1 MLKGVNQW
9 CFAEGTPLDTV
20 FAVSKQAGY
29 DAVELNLYEGSDSIG
44 LHVDI
49 TAARAEAIGKQA
61 QDHGVQLRSLSC
73 GLFGSMPLSSP
84 DESVRARGRKLIE
97 KQIELAALL
106 GIRSI
111 LVIPGFVNNDVS
123 YEDCYSRSLEEMKK
137 IVPLAERRHVLVGI
151 ENVGNRFLLSPLE
164 MIRYIDALDS
174 THVGS
179 YFDVGNVLP
188 FGGIPQMWIRLLR
201 RRIFNVHVK
210 DFRLRIG
217 NPSGLVPLLSGD
229 TDWQQVR
236 EALLEVGYDDTVT
249 AEVAPY
255 AQAPHQAVFDSARHI
270 EVILGGAA
278 R

>member
-9 CFAEGTPLDTV
+9 CFAEGTPLDAV
-20 FAVSKQAGY
+20 LAVSKQAGY
-29 DAVELNLYEGSDSIG
+29 DAVELNLYEGPDSIG

-61 QDHGVQLRSLSC
+61 QAHGVQLRSLSC

-97 KQIELAALL
+97 KQIELASLL

-174 THVGS
+174 PHVGS

-201 RRIFNVHVK
+201 HRIFNVHVK

-217 NPSGLVPLLSGD
+217 NPSGLVPLLAGD

>member
-9 CFAEGTPLDTV
+9 CFPEGTPLDSV
-20 FAVSKQAGY
+20 LAVSKEAGY
-29 DAVELNLYEGSDSIG
+29 DAIELNLYESAHAVG
-44 LHVDI
+44 LHKDM
-49 TAARAEAIGKQA
+49 TAAQAEAIGEQVRSR
-61 QDHGVQLRSLSC
+61 GLQLRSLSC

-84 DESVRARGRKLIE
+84 DESVRENGRKLIE

-106 GIRSI
+106 GIRSV

-123 YEDCYSRSLEEMKK
+123 YEQCYARSLEELKR
-137 IVPLAERRHVLVGI
+137 IVPLAERRQVLVGI

-174 THVGS
+174 PQVGS

-201 RRIFNVHVK
+201 HRIFNVHVK
-210 DFRLRIG
+210 DFRLRVG
-217 NPSGLVPLLSGD
+217 NANGLVPLLAGD
-229 TDWQQVR
+229 VDWKMVR
-236 EALLEVGYDDTVT
+236 EALVEVGYDDTVT
-249 AEVAPY
+249 AEISPY
-255 AQAPHQAVFDSARHI
+255 AQDPYQAVYDSARHI
-270 EVILGGAA
+270 AVILGGAA